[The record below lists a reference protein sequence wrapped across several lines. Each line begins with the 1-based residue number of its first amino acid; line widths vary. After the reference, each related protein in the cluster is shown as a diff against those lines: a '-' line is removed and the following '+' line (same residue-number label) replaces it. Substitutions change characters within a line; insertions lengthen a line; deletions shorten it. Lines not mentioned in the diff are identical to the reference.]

1 MPKTQPKALLTRLR
15 YSGLDIEQCI
25 AKAWVKKKL
34 PEICA
39 EALAWQQDDEAVVI
53 CSITKRV
60 TLSSILQHSRV
71 EGFAD
76 PVVEVI
82 LDTKKVAGCPNPRK
96 RIWGELVSQNPE
108 AKRLCVTK

>member
-1 MPKTQPKALLTRLR
+1 M
-15 YSGLDIEQCI
+15 DIGQCI

-39 EALAWQQDDEAVVI
+39 EALAWQQEDEAVVI

-71 EGFAD
+71 EGSAD
-76 PVVEVI
+76 PVVEVVMGA
-82 LDTKKVAGCPNPRK
+82 KKVPGCAHPRK
-96 RIWGELVSQNPE
+96 RIWEELESR
-108 AKRLCVTK
+108 AKKRLKTAED